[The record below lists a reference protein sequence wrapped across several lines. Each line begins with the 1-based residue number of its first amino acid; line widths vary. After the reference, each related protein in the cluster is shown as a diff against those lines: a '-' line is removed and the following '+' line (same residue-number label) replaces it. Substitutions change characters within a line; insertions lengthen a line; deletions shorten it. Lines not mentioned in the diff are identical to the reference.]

1 MGEGLMRSRA
11 SLVAIVTAGVVFA
24 GVSAH
29 DSAARSD
36 WTLRFSFV
44 PEQVYQ
50 GLPAAVSV
58 LVKPDSARCSL
69 TVHYANGS
77 LQKGLGLRRAS
88 HGRAAWQWTMALDAP
103 AGPARARVD
112 CGSSG
117 SLSAPFTVVGGTTR
131 ASKLRVTA
139 QGFSQRPDAYDSG
152 STASYG
158 VVLDNPSETRAA
170 QNVTVLV
177 NFLDDGGHVLQSATT
192 RVNEVAAGSVFN
204 VGGYASLPSQTPV
217 ARLEVVVQTDAFA
230 AQHNGVPALENVH
243 VTPSRFEPDWVGEV
257 DGDVIN
263 NQPADTLTNAQ
274 LSIVLFDAT
283 GAVIGGGTGFVLATL
298 PPGTRSYF
306 AANSG
311 FSAVPYAKVST
322 AAVSVVPT
330 YKAPGA

>member
-1 MGEGLMRSRA
+1 MRIRMALVGVLAA
-11 SLVAIVTAGVVFA
+11 SVPVAAFGA
-24 GVSAH
+24 PDG
-29 DSAARSD
+29 AASPE
-36 WTLRFSFV
+36 WTLRFSYV
-44 PEQVYQ
+44 PKQVYQ
-50 GLPAAVSV
+50 GQPAVVSV
-58 LVKPDSARCSL
+58 LVKPNTARCTL
-69 TVHYANGS
+69 TVRYADGS
-77 LQKGLGLRRAS
+77 LQRGLGLRRTSSGQAV
-88 HGRAAWQWTMALDAP
+88 WQWTMALFAP
-103 AGPARARVD
+103 AGPAHGHVS
-112 CGSSG
+112 CGRSG
-117 SLSAPFTVVGGTTR
+117 ALSATFTVVGGTTR

-152 STASYG
+152 STVSYG
-158 VVLDNPSETRAA
+158 VVLDNPSDTRAA
-170 QNVTVLV
+170 RNVTVLV
-177 NFLDDGGHVLQSATT
+177 NFLDGAGRVLQSATT
-192 RVNEVAAGSVFN
+192 PVSEVAPGSVFN

-230 AQHNGVPALENVH
+230 ARHDGAPTLENVH
-243 VTPSRFEPDWVGEV
+243 VAPSRFEPDWVGEV

-263 NQPADTLTNAQ
+263 DQPADTLTNVQ